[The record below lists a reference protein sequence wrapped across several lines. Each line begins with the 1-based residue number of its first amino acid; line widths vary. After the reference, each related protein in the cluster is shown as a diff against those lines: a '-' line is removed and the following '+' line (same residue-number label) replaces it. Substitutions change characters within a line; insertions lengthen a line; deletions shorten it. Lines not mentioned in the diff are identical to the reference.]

1 MSGAAHVFAID
12 LDEDGDI
19 DVIGT
24 GRFNDQIVWWE
35 SDLNPTGIEA
45 TNFTAHQTASAIQLT
60 WQAPIPNNHSHY
72 RIERSQTHEHGYTQ
86 IAMIPNEGHKQYAY
100 TDTNVQP
107 GVAYYYRLGIVSNG
121 GETTWHGPVQAMVH
135 ESSVPLSLSVI
146 PNPFATTAT
155 ISLCGIGHGVEH
167 VELMI
172 YDITGRKVRDLI
184 LYPSSLTL
192 ETTWDGR
199 DDVGKQVSPGI
210 YFATLR
216 SGQFT
221 TTRKIILH
229 R

>member
-1 MSGAAHVFAID
+1 MD
-12 LDEDGDI
+12 
-19 DVIGT
+19 
-24 GRFNDQIVWWE
+24 
-35 SDLNPTGIEA
+35 
-45 TNFTAHQTASAIQLT
+45 
-60 WQAPIPNNHSHY
+60 
-72 RIERSQTHEHGYTQ
+72 
-86 IAMIPNEGHKQYAY
+86 
-100 TDTNVQP
+100 VQP
-107 GVAYYYRLGIVSNG
+107 GVAYYYKLGIVTNS
-121 GETTWHGPVQAMVH
+121 GETAWHGPVQAMVH
-135 ESSVPLSLSVI
+135 ESNAPPSLSI
-146 PNPFATTAT
+146 TPNPFATSAT
-155 ISLCGIGHGVEH
+155 ISLSGMGHGAEH

-192 ETTWDGR
+192 EATWDGR